1 MAWMF
6 PQERAIMS
14 KIKTKIKRL
23 DKSVIKAAREI
34 SCSTLHEAYDKKGAV
49 SNMIRS
55 TSTGTVLCGSAIT
68 VSCTPGDN
76 LGLHVAIALSN
87 PGDVLVATVN
97 NHPEFGYWGEI
108 MAVAALEQGI
118 SGLVIDGCVRDF
130 AQLCRLR
137 FPTFCRGLCI
147 KGTNKKSF
155 HSINYPIRFGRIL
168 VNPGDLILGDDDGL
182 VVIAQEHVP
191 DVIKT
196 AIQRQEKE
204 EWIIENL
211 KKGKTT
217 LELLGLKKAW
227 LKIKSI

>member
-1 MAWMF
+1 MG
-6 PQERAIMS
+6 
-14 KIKTKIKRL
+14 KIRTKIKRL

-55 TSTGTVLCGSAIT
+55 MATGVVLCGSAVT

-76 LGLHVAIALSN
+76 LGLHVAIALSK
-87 PGDVLVATVN
+87 PDDVLVATVN

-108 MAVAALEQGI
+108 MAVAALQKGI

-130 AQLCRLR
+130 AQLRRLH
-137 FPTFCRGLCI
+137 FPAFASGLCI
-147 KGTNKKSF
+147 KGTSKKSF
-155 HSINYPIRFGRIL
+155 HSINYPITVGKIL
-168 VNPGDLILGDDDGL
+168 IHPGDLILGDDDGL
-182 VVIAQEHVP
+182 VVIAHDYVSEA
-191 DVIKT
+191 IKM

-204 EWIIENL
+204 AWIIENL

-217 LELLGLKKAW
+217 LELFGLDKVLA
-227 LKIKSI
+227 